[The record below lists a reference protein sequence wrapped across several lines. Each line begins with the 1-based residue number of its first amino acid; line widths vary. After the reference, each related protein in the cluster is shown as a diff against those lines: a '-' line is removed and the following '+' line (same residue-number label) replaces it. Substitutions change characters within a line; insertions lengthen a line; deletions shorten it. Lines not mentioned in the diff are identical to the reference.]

1 MMIRHQLLYLPAQII
16 GPMMQLVAMVV
27 WTHLVSE
34 HTLGVITLVIATHE
48 LLQIAFLAWWSQFA
62 LRFFGRYE
70 GAADID
76 RFGRTESA
84 VLAASI
90 AVQSVFATA
99 ILLAVVAP
107 DAGGA
112 LIAATIA
119 YVLTRTL
126 TLYVSERARVA
137 HQIGVYTVQQI
148 VGPTLGF
155 AAGWIMIVA
164 VGPEAEWVL
173 AGYAAAQFVA
183 VGLVLPL
190 SSFRFRLSPPDR
202 ETLNAALHYGV
213 PLIIGGAL
221 SWLGLNAPRFIVNE
235 AMGVAAVGLFA
246 VGYGLG
252 QRAAATA
259 AMLVTAAAFPL
270 AVRRMEEAGS
280 AAAMRQLGDNGA
292 LLLAVLV
299 PSVVGI
305 YALRADIATV
315 LIAEPFRA
323 ATIVI
328 LPLSVLAG
336 GIRSARAHFCDQV
349 FLLHGRTR
357 LLMVVTGVDAA
368 ASLAFGIAGTL
379 AWGLLGAAAASVAA
393 AATAALVSVAI
404 GIAGFRLRLPLTHLL
419 RITLA
424 SAAMAAALS
433 ALPGAHGLP
442 SLVAFVGI
450 GVAAYA
456 FSLALLYL
464 PQLWRAT
471 RGSAQLTAAE

>member
-1 MMIRHQLLYLPAQII
+1 MMIRHSLLYLPAQVI

-48 LLQIAFLAWWSQFA
+48 LLQIACLAWWSQFA
-62 LRFFGRYE
+62 LRFFGRYQ
-70 GAADID
+70 GTADTD
-76 RFGRTESA
+76 RFARTESA

-90 AVQSVFATA
+90 AVQSVIATG
-99 ILLAVVAP
+99 ILLTVVAP
-107 DAGGA
+107 DAGAA

-126 TLYVSERARVA
+126 TLYISERARVA

-148 VGPTLGF
+148 AGPTLGF
-155 AAGWIMIVA
+155 AAGWIMIITLGA
-164 VGPEAEWVL
+164 HAELVL
-173 AGYAAAQFVA
+173 AGYAAAQLVA
-183 VGLVLPL
+183 ALLVLPL
-190 SSFRFRLSPPDR
+190 LTFRFRLSLPDKD
-202 ETLNAALHYGV
+202 TLNAALHYGV

-235 AMGVAAVGLFA
+235 AMGVAAAGLFA

-252 QRAAATA
+252 QRAAGTA

-280 AAAMRQLGDNGA
+280 SAAMRQLGDNGA

-305 YALRADIATV
+305 FALRGDLATV

-357 LLMVVTGVDAA
+357 LLMVVTAVDAA
-368 ASLAFGIAGTL
+368 AAIAFGIGGTL

-393 AATAALVSVAI
+393 ATTAALVSVVI
-404 GIAGFRLRLPLTHLL
+404 GMVGFRLRLPLMPLL
-419 RITLA
+419 RISLA
-424 SAAMAAALS
+424 SAAMAATLA
-433 ALPGAHGLP
+433 ALPAARGVP
-442 SLVAFVGI
+442 SLIAFVGI
-450 GVAAYA
+450 GIATYA
-456 FSLALLYL
+456 LSLALLYL
-464 PQLWRAT
+464 PQLWRVH
-471 RGSAQLTAAE
+471 RRNAQLTPAE